1 MDLELLPYSQSSNH
15 GNEIFQFPNIID
27 FLLVQIMAFYL
38 NAYLSIVITTITRII
53 IKHKP

>member
-27 FLLVQIMAFYL
+27 FLLVQIIAFYL